1 MTEKFKIYA
10 APLQGYTEAAWR
22 RFHAAV
28 SGGADAYFAPFLR
41 LEKGIPRERDLRDLL
56 SPLNEGQNVIPQII
70 FAGTDEFTM
79 LTDTIRRL
87 GFNRID
93 LNVGCPHPPQ
103 TNHGRGAAVIADLTL
118 LESICKEIGRMPD
131 ISFSLKMRLG
141 VNNPDE
147 WASAIDIINGM
158 RLSHVTIHPRTARQL
173 YRGSVNMDAFAR
185 IYHACS
191 HPVIFNGDIKSAS
204 DIEAHRHDFPD
215 LAGVM
220 IGRGLL
226 GRPCL
231 AAEWRDGHI
240 RSDREVAQ
248 QLTDIH
254 NAIYEYAAG
263 RLCGD
268 TQVLSKIRPFWDF
281 SEDIIGHKNL
291 KAIKKTTTTA
301 AYLAAVSAINRVV
314 G

>member
-204 DIEAHRHDFPD
+204 DIEALRHDFP
-215 LAGVM
+215 
-220 IGRGLL
+220 
-226 GRPCL
+226 
-231 AAEWRDGHI
+231 DGHI

>member
-1 MTEKFKIYA
+1 MTENFKIYA

-22 RFHAAV
+22 RFHAGI

-41 LEKGIPRERDLRDLL
+41 LEKGSPRERDMRDLL
-56 SPLNEGQNVIPQII
+56 SPLNDGQNLIPQII
-70 FAGTDEFTM
+70 FARTDEFIT

-93 LNVGCPHPPQ
+93 LNAGCPHPPQ

-118 LESICKEIGRMPD
+118 LESICKEIERLPD
-131 ISFSLKMRLG
+131 IRFSLKMRLG
-141 VNNPDE
+141 VNHSDE
-147 WASAIDIINGM
+147 WVSAIDIINGM

-173 YRGSVNMDAFAR
+173 YRGAVDMDSFAR
-185 IYHACS
+185 IYQACS
-191 HPVIFNGDIKSAS
+191 HPVIFNGDIKRAS
-204 DIEAHRHDFPD
+204 EIEGLRRDFPG

-231 AAEWRDGHI
+231 AAECRDGQI

-254 NAIYEYAAG
+254 NAIYGYAAA

-268 TQVLSKIRPFWDF
+268 TQVLSKIKPFWDF
-281 SEDIIGHKNL
+281 SEDIIGHKAL
-291 KAIKKTTTTA
+291 KAIKKTTSTE
-301 AYLAAVSAINRVV
+301 AYLAVVAAINRIVE
-314 G
+314 